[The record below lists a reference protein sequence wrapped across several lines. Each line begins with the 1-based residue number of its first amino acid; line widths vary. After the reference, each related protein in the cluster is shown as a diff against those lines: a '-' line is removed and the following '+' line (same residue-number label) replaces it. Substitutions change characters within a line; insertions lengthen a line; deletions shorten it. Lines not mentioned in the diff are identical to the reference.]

1 VIEMATQNTSLSGAP
16 PARMSL
22 NAVVT
27 GRRAQPM
34 RVLLYGVEGVGKSSF
49 AAGAPAPIF
58 LGAEDGTAELDVTR
72 LPNAQDWQDVLD
84 GLHVLQTEKHPYQTL
99 VVDTLDWAEPMLWKF
114 ICKRDGKDNIE
125 DYGYGKGYVAAL
137 DEWRFFL
144 QRLDGLRGRGM
155 HVVLLA
161 HSWIKPFANPEGDN
175 FDRYELKLN
184 NKAAGLLKEWT
195 DCVLFANYET
205 FAKRNDKKQIKG
217 LSTGARFIYTERR
230 AAYDAKNRYRL
241 PPMLPLSWDEFATAA
256 AKIHS
261 VPSAAEQDA
270 ALEKL
275 EAAARAELA
284 KLIEQLPADRRE
296 RAAAALAA
304 AGTDPVAVAVVSN
317 RVNATLDL
325 IERQKEA
332 I

>member
-1 VIEMATQNTSLSGAP
+1 MAISQSTSLSGAP

-22 NAVVT
+22 SAVVS

-34 RVLLYGVEGVGKSSF
+34 RIMLYGVEGVGKSSF

-72 LPNAQDWQDVLD
+72 LPKAEDWQDVLD
-84 GLHVLQTEKHPYQTL
+84 GIHVLQTENHPYKTL

-114 ICKRDGKDNIE
+114 ICKRDDKASIE

-144 QRLDGLRGRGM
+144 QRLEGLRGRGM

-184 NKAAGLLKEWT
+184 NKAAGLLKEWA
-195 DCVLFANYET
+195 DAVLFANHET
-205 FAKRNDKKQIKG
+205 FAKRPDKKPQAAAKG
-217 LSTGARFIYTERR
+217 FATGARFLYTERR
-230 AAYDAKNRYRL
+230 AAYDAKNRYGL
-241 PPMLPLSWDEFATAA
+241 PPKLPLSWAHFA
-256 AKIHS
+256 
-261 VPSAAEQDA
+261 
-270 ALEKL
+270 
-275 EAAARAELA
+275 EAAAARHASHIDPAVLRVTIAELIA
-284 KLIEQLPADRRE
+284 QLPAEKRE
-296 RAAAALAA
+296 RANAALQAAGEDLAALAS
-304 AGTDPVAVAVVSN
+304 VNN
-317 RVNATLDL
+317 RVNATLAL
-325 IERQKEA
+325 AEGEKGQA
-332 I
+332 